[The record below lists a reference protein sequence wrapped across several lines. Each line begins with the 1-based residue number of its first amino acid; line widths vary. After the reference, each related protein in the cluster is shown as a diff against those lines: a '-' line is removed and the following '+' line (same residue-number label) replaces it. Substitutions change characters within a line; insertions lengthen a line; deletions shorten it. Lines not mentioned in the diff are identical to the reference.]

1 MKLDLS
7 EKQYIDL
14 INLKFEVFNP
24 VLNYISHQDFQSIA
38 ECNRLSSGDIF
49 PYPVALRSHNSGLG
63 QADEIE
69 LKYKGST
76 VAHLKIMEF
85 VKIQNISE
93 LSLKLFGT
101 DSSSHPG
108 VFAFQNEGDYLISG
122 EINFVAPKFKE
133 VDNGFTIPG
142 HYKKLINEKGWKSV
156 ASFQTRNVPHLAHE
170 YLIRIGLEV
179 SDGMLIQPVVGI
191 KKRGE
196 FKSELI
202 HKTYNL
208 LINETLNQNL
218 ILYAPIKVNALYAG
232 PREALYQAIIRKN
245 YGATKFIV
253 GRDHAGVGRY
263 YGQYDAQNFVTKFE
277 SEIEMEFLKLS
288 GPYLCTKC
296 EKIVTSKT
304 CVHAKT
310 NFRIEISGSA
320 IRDLILQRKR
330 IPIEWM
336 RRDISE
342 LLQNELDVFTHE

>member
-7 EKQYIDL
+7 EKQFIDL
-14 INLKFEVFNP
+14 INLKFKVFNP
-24 VLNYISHQDFQSIA
+24 VLNYISYQDFQCIA
-38 ECNRLSSGDIF
+38 ACNRLSSGVVF
-49 PYPVALRSHNSGLG
+49 PFPIALRSHNSELR
-63 QADEIE
+63 QAEEIE
-69 LKYKGST
+69 LNYKGFT
-76 VAHLKIMEF
+76 FAHLNITEF
-85 VKIQNISE
+85 VKLQNISE
-93 LSLKLFGT
+93 FSLKLFGT

-122 EINFVAPKFKE
+122 ELNFVSSEFNE
-133 VDNGFTIPG
+133 EDHGFTIPNQ
-142 HYKKLINEKGWKSV
+142 YKKLINEKGWKSV

-170 YLIRIGLEV
+170 HLIRVGLEV
-179 SDGMLIQPVVGI
+179 SDGMLLQPVVGI
-191 KKRGE
+191 KKTGE

-202 HKTYNL
+202 HKTYNF

-218 ILYAPIKVNALYAG
+218 ILYAPVKVNTLYAG

-253 GRDHAGVGRY
+253 GRDHAGVGTY
-263 YGQYDAQNFVTKFE
+263 YGKYDAQNFVTKFE

-288 GPYLCTKC
+288 GPYLCKKC

-304 CVHAKT
+304 CAHAKT

-320 IRDLILQRKR
+320 IRDLILQKKH

-336 RRDISE
+336 RPGISKM
-342 LLQNELDVFTHE
+342 LQNELDVFTNE